1 MKNNKQAGF
10 SLVELMVVV
19 AIIGILATIAIPNFT
34 KFQAKAKQSS
44 AKSELTGIYTA
55 QKSFFTEYS
64 TYHSNLAYIG
74 YSPDGFPID
83 TDGCPGFASGVR
95 PVRYYTTGFAANGTT
110 TAAAATAPTG
120 APAIPAT
127 CNTFV
132 SANPTSG
139 TLVNIFPST
148 VVAAGTSA
156 TVALTNAWQA
166 IPSGFT
172 AGSSGNVSGRSTVD
186 AWSLNQD
193 KALANLTSGI

>member
-74 YSPDGFPID
+74 YSPDGFPIE
-83 TDGCPGFASGVR
+83 TNGCPIFATGNR
-95 PVRYYTTGFAANGTT
+95 PVRYYTTGFLTDGTT
-110 TAAAATAPTG
+110 TAVAATAPTG
-120 APAIPAT
+120 APAIVAACGTFAT
-127 CNTFV
+127 
-132 SANPTSG
+132 ALPTTG
-139 TLVNIFPST
+139 TLVNVFPST
-148 VVAAGTSA
+148 VIMAGGTASVAVPAS
-156 TVALTNAWQA
+156 QA
-166 IPSGFT
+166 VPAGFT
-172 AGSSGNVSGRSTVD
+172 AASGGNVSGRTTAD
-186 AWSLNQD
+186 AWTINQD
-193 KALANLTSGI
+193 KALANTVSGI